1 MSSDKYEDE
10 YDEVNKKTTGTLTI
24 ATSTADDAGVYKCT
38 ADFGGTTVES
48 ETATVSVYGKTV
60 DKHEASIFEKI

>member
-38 ADFGGTTVES
+38 ADFGGNFVES
-48 ETATVSVYGKTV
+48 ETATVSVYGKT
-60 DKHEASIFEKI
+60 DDN